1 MAGNLHP
8 PLAVNAV
15 AHSHPE
21 VRMSRL
27 STLLFLF
34 LTPAATAAAQG
45 DRDAVVQVV
54 TRLFDGMR
62 TRDTALMRS
71 LFAPEAR
78 MVGVDTRSGAPT
90 VQIMDPSAW
99 IGSVGRGT
107 GPGADERIFD
117 PEVQIDGNIAQV
129 WTYYELWIG
138 TRLNHCGYDAFF
150 LVKLADGWKVAQVA
164 DTRRTDCQPR

>member
-62 TRDTALMRS
+62 TRDTA
-71 LFAPEAR
+71 P
-78 MVGVDTRSGAPT
+78 
-90 VQIMDPSAW
+90 
-99 IGSVGRGT
+99 
-107 GPGADERIFD
+107 
-117 PEVQIDGNIAQV
+117 
-129 WTYYELWIG
+129 
-138 TRLNHCGYDAFF
+138 
-150 LVKLADGWKVAQVA
+150 
-164 DTRRTDCQPR
+164 